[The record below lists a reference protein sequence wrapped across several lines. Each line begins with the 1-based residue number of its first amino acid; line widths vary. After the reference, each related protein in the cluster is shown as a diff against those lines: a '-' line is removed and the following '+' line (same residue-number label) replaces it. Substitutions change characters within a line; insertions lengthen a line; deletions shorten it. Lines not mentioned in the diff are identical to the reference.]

1 MYTLFRKIVTIFGTF
16 LKLFTSGKI
25 AKTKNALV
33 GVDKNQLPYTNEI
46 LASEDHPDMIYS

>member
-1 MYTLFRKIVTIFGTF
+1 MYALFRKIMTIFGTF

-25 AKTKNALV
+25 AKTRNSLV

-46 LASEDHPDMIYS
+46 LASEDHPDLINS